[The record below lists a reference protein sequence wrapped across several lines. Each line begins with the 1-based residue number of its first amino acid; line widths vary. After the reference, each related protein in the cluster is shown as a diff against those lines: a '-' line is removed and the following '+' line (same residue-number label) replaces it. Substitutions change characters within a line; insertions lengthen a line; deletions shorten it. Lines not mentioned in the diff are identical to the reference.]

1 MGSDAN
7 KEYIKRLKRLRNLKI
22 RYLLVCFI
30 GGGYKT
36 RWLKKNDIFGEMG
49 TDVLFQP
56 KTLPNEPELIKLHN
70 NVRIAADV
78 TFYTH
83 DVINNLLLKTMD
95 KEDYIPHRSCVEIF
109 DNVFIGGHSII
120 IGDVS
125 IGPNAIVAAGSVVTK
140 NVPEGTIVGGNPA
153 KVIGNFEDLHE
164 KRKQERGS
172 VSDIKSADEIWEEF
186 YKKKKTK
193 V

>member
-1 MGSDAN
+1 
-7 KEYIKRLKRLRNLKI
+7 
-22 RYLLVCFI
+22 
-30 GGGYKT
+30 
-36 RWLKKNDIFGEMG
+36 MG
-49 TDVLFQP
+49 TNVLFQP

-70 NVRIAADV
+70 NVCVAADV

-140 NVPEGTIVGGNPA
+140 DVPEGTIVGGNPA
-153 KVIGNFEDLHE
+153 KFIGNFEDLHE
-164 KRKQERGS
+164 KRKKEKGS

-186 YKKKKTK
+186 YRKKKTK

>member
-1 MGSDAN
+1 
-7 KEYIKRLKRLRNLKI
+7 
-22 RYLLVCFI
+22 
-30 GGGYKT
+30 
-36 RWLKKNDIFGEMG
+36 MG

-70 NVRIAADV
+70 NVRVAADV

-83 DVINNLLLKTMD
+83 DVINNLLLMTMD

-125 IGPNAIVAAGSVVTK
+125 IGPNVIVAAGSVVTK
-140 NVPEGTIVGGNPA
+140 DVPEGTIVGGNPA

-164 KRKQERGS
+164 KRKQERGR

-186 YKKKKTK
+186 YRKKKTK

>member
-1 MGSDAN
+1 MGEDAN

-36 RWLKKNDIFGEMG
+36 NWLKKNKIFGQMG
-49 TDVLFQP
+49 DNVLFQP

-95 KEDYIPHRSCVEIF
+95 KEDYIPHRSCIEIF
-109 DNVFIGGHSII
+109 DNVFVGGHSVIV
-120 IGDVS
+120 GDVS
-125 IGPNAIVAAGSVVTK
+125 IGPNAIIAAGSVVTK
-140 NVPEGTIVGGNPA
+140 DVPEGTVVGGNPA
-153 KVIGNFEDLHE
+153 KVIGSFEKLHD
-164 KRKQERGS
+164 KRKKEKGS
-172 VSDIKSADEIWEEF
+172 VSDIKTAEEIWTS
-186 YKKKKTK
+186 YYGKRNNKS
-193 V
+193 